1 MRGEISIA
9 VTILMLALA
18 GCSHNNLDST
28 GISSQLRATSSLAM
42 ETGVFIDYLGTG
54 HSTAAFARSHA
65 EYLAQELEDQR
76 RKLEGARAAPPLD
89 RALELCRAQQEQLE
103 RELRRLESAIGHPEE
118 LPEIA
123 RQIRA
128 IGDAAAAA
136 REEL

>member
-9 VTILMLALA
+9 VTVLMLALA
-18 GCSHNNLDST
+18 GCSHSNLDST

-42 ETGVFIDYLGTG
+42 ETGVFIDYLGTR

-65 EYLAQELEDQR
+65 EYLAQELEEQR

-89 RALELCRAQQEQLE
+89 RTLELCRREQEQLGS
-103 RELRRLESAIGHPEE
+103 ELRRLQSAIGHPEE
-118 LPEIA
+118 LPGIA
-123 RQIRA
+123 RKIRA

-136 REEL
+136 REGL